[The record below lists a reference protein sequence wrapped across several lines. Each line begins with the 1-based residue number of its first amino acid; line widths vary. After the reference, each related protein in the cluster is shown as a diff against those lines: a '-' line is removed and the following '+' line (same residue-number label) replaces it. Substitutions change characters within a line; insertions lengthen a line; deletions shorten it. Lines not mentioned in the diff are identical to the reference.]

1 MQVIKILCNC
11 GYSWETSIN
20 NGVSIQDAKE
30 YFIKKPFNIG
40 TDEDEKIVIPYSV
53 LFKGV
58 DYI

>member
-11 GYSWETSIN
+11 GYSWETPIN
-20 NGVSIQDAKE
+20 DHISIQDVKE

-40 TDEDEKIVIPYSV
+40 TDEVEKIVIPCSV
-53 LFKGV
+53 LFKGI